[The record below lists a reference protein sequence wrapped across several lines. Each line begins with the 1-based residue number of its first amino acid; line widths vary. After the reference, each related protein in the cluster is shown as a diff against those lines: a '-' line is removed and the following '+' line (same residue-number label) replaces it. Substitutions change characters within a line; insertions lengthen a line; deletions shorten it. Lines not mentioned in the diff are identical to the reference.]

1 MKRKRPKR
9 LFLYLAIGCFAGLV
23 AIFIVDGYLGIY
35 DTFHISVGEF
45 PRQTIAADY
54 WLRQDSGEY
63 ISRPGI
69 TQGDEFAYCC
79 ISANWNQPIAFEYVI
94 ENHYTSSHST
104 EVQASVWQENVKV
117 IDLLS
122 QEVSIPPLDKVTT
135 EWTLSSEDLGI
146 TEPMAGQSYDYT
158 VRVSRGDVE
167 RRIIVSF
174 YYYPQDNQFPKP
186 VPTEV
191 R

>member
-1 MKRKRPKR
+1 MKIQRPKR

-54 WLRQDSGEY
+54 WLRQDSRDF
-63 ISRPGI
+63 IARPGTI
-69 TQGDEFAYCC
+69 EGDKLAYCC
-79 ISANWNQPIAFEYVI
+79 VSANWDQQITFEYII
-94 ENHYTSSHST
+94 ENHNTSSHT
-104 EVQASVWQENVKV
+104 TNVEASVWQENVK
-117 IDLLS
+117 ILDLLA
-122 QEVSIPPLDKVTT
+122 QDVSIPPLDEVMT

-146 TEPMAGQSYDYT
+146 TEPVAGQTYDYT
-158 VRVSRGDVE
+158 VRVSRDDVE

-174 YYYPQDNQFPKP
+174 YFPQDDQFPKP
-186 VPTEV
+186 VPAEV